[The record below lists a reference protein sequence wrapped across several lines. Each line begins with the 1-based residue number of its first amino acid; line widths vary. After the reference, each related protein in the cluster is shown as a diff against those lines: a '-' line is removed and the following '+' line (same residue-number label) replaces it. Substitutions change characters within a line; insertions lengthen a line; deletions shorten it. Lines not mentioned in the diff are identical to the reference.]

1 MRYQTHQDSLGKLKI
16 KSYNLYSSFQKL
28 EPLFDVYCGSYLDA
42 LIKKFL
48 SSCHNSSE
56 KNEKEAGLRNW
67 MESYPS
73 VPVPEPIEPA
83 DKQANK
89 DITRF
94 WQGYLEIV
102 RESAQ
107 DLGPNAIWPLEG
119 HRPVERYITKMKEVR
134 FDVNSATIRR
144 RRLKEVISNNP
155 YQILPNSRLLMV
167 TIGEKLIKEERNER
181 LEKKSCPNGR

>member
-1 MRYQTHQDSLGKLKI
+1 M
-16 KSYNLYSSFQKL
+16 
-28 EPLFDVYCGSYLDA
+28 
-42 LIKKFL
+42 
-48 SSCHNSSE
+48 
-56 KNEKEAGLRNW
+56 RNW

-181 LEKKSCPNGR
+181 LERGSCPNGR